1 MDFID
6 FIVYP
11 LVYILFMPILTTIHE
26 LGHAIPALIFTK
38 GEVSINIGNSNL
50 KKQMKLNRFVIN
62 INGYRSIMDVSYGY
76 INWKPI
82 DSKFKS
88 IIMIAGGPIAS
99 LCTSVLLYLS
109 LYKIEL
115 SYLMII
121 IFNAILIFSMGQFI
135 VTILPMKYGD
145 NSPYKGVASDG
156 YKILQWLKIKNMN

>member
-1 MDFID
+1 MD
-6 FIVYP
+6 FIVYL
-11 LVYILFMPILTTIHE
+11 LVYILFTPILTMIHE

-38 GEVSINIGNSNL
+38 GDVSVNIGNSNL
-50 KKQMKLNRFVIN
+50 KKQIKLNRLVIN
-62 INGYRSIMDVSYGY
+62 IYGYRSIIDVSYGY

-82 DSKFKS
+82 DSKLKS

-99 LCTSVLLYLS
+99 LFTSGLLYFS

-121 IFNAILIFSMGQFI
+121 VFNAMLLFSLGQFI

-145 NSPYKGVASDG
+145 NSPYKGFTSDG
-156 YKILQWLKIKNMN
+156 YKIVQWLKLKNTN